1 MIQHDWLQQ
10 KTSAFSIKARF
21 KSFAFAWN
29 GILRFFQ
36 KEHNAQLH
44 LAASLV
50 VMALAFF
57 LKVSSTEV
65 LFLLF
70 SISFVWVSEMIN
82 TAIEK
87 IMDFICFEKNKQI
100 KLIKDLAAGAVLVA
114 SVTALIAGCIIF
126 IPKLLL
132 L

>member
-1 MIQHDWLQQ
+1 MPNEWVQQ
-10 KTSAFSIKARF
+10 KSEPFSVKARL

-29 GILRFFQ
+29 GVKTFFN

-44 LAASLV
+44 LASTIIV
-50 VMALAFF
+50 VTLAFF
-57 LKVSSTEV
+57 FRISAIET
-65 LFLLF
+65 LFLVF
-70 SISFVWVSEMIN
+70 AIGFVWVAEMIN

-87 IMDFICFEKNKQI
+87 IMDFITIEKHEQI
-100 KLIKDLAAGAVLVA
+100 KFIKDVAAGAVLVA
-114 SVTALIAGCIIF
+114 SLIACVIGAIIF